1 MLFIWAR
8 GVESP
13 LAFSQEERKVGSRDT
28 VEATQMALG
37 LVPEVLDSVD
47 VIFPVGEQF
56 GVVDAAVLERRD
68 VQHVVGAEGVG
79 VDDAVGDDL
88 VLNDGLQRLA
98 LCVPLSS
105 QLAVQGDSPL

>member
-1 MLFIWAR
+1 MKCNPLEQLCLLFIWAR

-47 VIFPVGEQF
+47 VIFPVCEPF
-56 GVVDAAVLERRD
+56 GVVDAAVLERRRRP
-68 VQHVVGAEGVG
+68 A
-79 VDDAVGDDL
+79 
-88 VLNDGLQRLA
+88 R
-98 LCVPLSS
+98 CRS
-105 QLAVQGDSPL
+105 